1 MKIIFGRFRYTY
13 PYPYPYPKMN
23 VSIDNQCSY
32 VMNSFYIT
40 MILHELNKSIEWRFQ
55 NRNKIIINLYGEFH
69 PIPDNQDIQVNY
81 VAIVY
86 DYAKD
91 IFQIITSQIT
101 AEFSQ
106 DSYSKDHYDLLKS
119 ILPEVPK
126 LG

>member
-1 MKIIFGRFRYTY
+1 MERIL
-13 PYPYPYPKMN
+13 
-23 VSIDNQCSY
+23 DNKRSY

-40 MILHELNKSIEWRFQ
+40 MILHELNQKTEWCFQ
-55 NRNKIIINLYGEFH
+55 NRNRLIINLYGEFH

-81 VAIVY
+81 VAIIY
-86 DYAKD
+86 DYTKD

-106 DSYSKDHYDLLKS
+106 DSFSKDHYDLLKS
-119 ILPEVPK
+119 ILPKIPN